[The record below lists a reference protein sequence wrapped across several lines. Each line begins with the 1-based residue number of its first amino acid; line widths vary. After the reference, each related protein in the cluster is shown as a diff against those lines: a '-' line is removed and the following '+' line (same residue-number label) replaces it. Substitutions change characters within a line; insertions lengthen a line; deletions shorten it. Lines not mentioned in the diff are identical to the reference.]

1 MLYYE
6 SQLLRLVVRA
16 ELINFQ
22 YIHQHKNYLKK
33 LYLMLKE
40 LFDLV
45 KGNATETVINNPD
58 VPNEQNDEVV
68 AEATNTIASGLR
80 NVVAG
85 GGVQSLL
92 SLFGGG
98 HEKKTL
104 LSNPIVSMMMGH
116 FAGKLMNKFNMNN
129 NQANNLSGSL
139 IPDVLG
145 NLINKS
151 NDPND
156 SGFSLEKLLGSITG
170 NKNEST
176 ANQSSGGGLQDIL
189 KQLTGGGQS
198 GGTGGGGVM
207 DIIKGLAGGAQ
218 QQQQR
223 NGGGGLL
230 DLIKGF
236 IR

>member
-1 MLYYE
+1 
-6 SQLLRLVVRA
+6 
-16 ELINFQ
+16 
-22 YIHQHKNYLKK
+22 
-33 LYLMLKE
+33 MLKE

-45 KGNATETVINNPD
+45 RGHATDAVINNPD
-58 VPNEQNDEVV
+58 VPNEHNDDVV
-68 AEATNTIASGLR
+68 AEATNTVASGLR

-92 SLFGGG
+92 SLFGRGG
-98 HEKKTL
+98 GSDKKSL

-129 NQANNLSGSL
+129 TQANNLSGSL
-139 IPDVLG
+139 IPNVLG
-145 NLINKS
+145 SLISKT
-151 NDPND
+151 NDPKD

-170 NKNEST
+170 NKTDNNT
-176 ANQSSGGGLQDIL
+176 GAQSAGGGGLLDML
-189 KQLTGGGQS
+189 TQLTGGGQS
-198 GGTGGGGVM
+198 GGGGIM
-207 DIIKGLAGGAQ
+207 DIVKSLTGGAQ

-236 IR
+236 VQ

>member
-1 MLYYE
+1 
-6 SQLLRLVVRA
+6 
-16 ELINFQ
+16 
-22 YIHQHKNYLKK
+22 
-33 LYLMLKE
+33 MLKE

-45 KGNATETVINNPD
+45 KGNATDSVINNPD
-58 VPNEQNDEVV
+58 VPNEHNDEVV
-68 AEATNTIASGLR
+68 AEATNTVASGLR

-85 GGVQSLL
+85 GGLQSLL

-98 HEKKTL
+98 ANKKSL

-129 NQANNLSGSL
+129 SQANSLSGSL
-139 IPDVLG
+139 IPNVLES
-145 NLINKS
+145 LINKT

-170 NKNEST
+170 NKSGSIAGDQTTSGGNLGDLLKQFSGGE
-176 ANQSSGGGLQDIL
+176 QGSGGGGI
-189 KQLTGGGQS
+189 
-198 GGTGGGGVM
+198 M
-207 DIIKGLAGGAQ
+207 DIVKSLAGGAQ

-236 IR
+236 IK

>member
-1 MLYYE
+1 
-6 SQLLRLVVRA
+6 
-16 ELINFQ
+16 
-22 YIHQHKNYLKK
+22 
-33 LYLMLKE
+33 MLKE

-58 VPNEQNDEVV
+58 VPNEHNDEVV
-68 AEATNTIASGLR
+68 AEATNTVASGLR

-98 HEKKTL
+98 ADKKSL

-116 FAGKLMNKFNMNN
+116 FAGKLMNKFNLNN
-129 NQANNLSGSL
+129 SQANSLSGSL
-139 IPDVLG
+139 IPNVLES
-145 NLINKS
+145 LINKT

-170 NKNEST
+170 N
-176 ANQSSGGGLQDIL
+176 ANGSAAGNQTTGGGNLGDLLKQFSGGEQASGGGGI
-189 KQLTGGGQS
+189 
-198 GGTGGGGVM
+198 M
-207 DIIKGLAGGAQ
+207 DIVKSLAGGAQ
-218 QQQQR
+218 QQQQK

-230 DLIKGF
+230 YLIKGF
-236 IR
+236 IK

>member
-1 MLYYE
+1 
-6 SQLLRLVVRA
+6 
-16 ELINFQ
+16 
-22 YIHQHKNYLKK
+22 
-33 LYLMLKE
+33 MLKE

-58 VPNEQNDEVV
+58 VPNEHNEEVV
-68 AEATNTIASGLR
+68 AEATNTVASGLR

-92 SLFGGG
+92 GLFGGDG
-98 HEKKTL
+98 NKKSL

-129 NQANNLSGSL
+129 TQANHLSGNL

-145 NLINKS
+145 SLINKT

-156 SGFSLEKLLGSITG
+156 SGFSLECLLGSITG
-170 NKNEST
+170 NKSG
-176 ANQSSGGGLQDIL
+176 NQSSGGGIGDLL
-189 KQLTGGGQS
+189 KQF
-198 GGTGGGGVM
+198 GGGGNSGGGIM
-207 DIIKGLAGGAQ
+207 DIVKNLAGGAQ
-218 QQQQR
+218 QQQQQ
-223 NGGGGLL
+223 NGNLL

-236 IR
+236 GR